1 MWFGF
6 TVEENKVMDESATR
20 TARVLGYSGL
30 IPFALLI
37 GVAIIGAPDIVER
50 VLLGYGVAILAFLCG
65 GLWAGVLGRDDIDGA
80 SLIVSNAL
88 LLAALPALVLPLTW
102 AAGLLA
108 LLFAVHA
115 VFEGRRLGPDFPR
128 WYRRMRQLLSIAAI
142 ILLLLA
148 AIAGAQ
154 NA

>member
-1 MWFGF
+1 
-6 TVEENKVMDESATR
+6 MDESATR

-37 GVAIIGAPDIVER
+37 GVAIIGAPDIVVR
-50 VLLGYGVAILAFLCG
+50 ILLGYAVAILAFLCG
-65 GLWAGVLGRDDIDGA
+65 GLWAGVLARDDVDSA

-88 LLAALPALVLPLTW
+88 LLAALPALVLPLSW

-108 LLFAVHA
+108 LLFAIHA
-115 VFEGRRLGPDFPR
+115 VFEARRLGEGLPR
-128 WYRRMRQLLSIAAI
+128 WYRRMRQLLSMAAI
-142 ILLLLA
+142 VLLLLA
-148 AIAGAQ
+148 SIAGVQ